1 MKTSGTLFWGV
12 DYVVSVN
19 GGGKILGN
27 PSGGFVNYQQWKNFR
42 EMRWVR
48 AIMKTR

>member
-19 GGGKILGN
+19 RGGKMLDDKRI
-27 PSGGFVNYQQWKNFR
+27 
-42 EMRWVR
+42 R
-48 AIMKTR
+48 AEVL

>member
-19 GGGKILGN
+19 GGAKILGD
-27 PSGGFVNYQQWKNFR
+27 KR
-42 EMRWVR
+42 IR
-48 AIMKTR
+48 AEVL